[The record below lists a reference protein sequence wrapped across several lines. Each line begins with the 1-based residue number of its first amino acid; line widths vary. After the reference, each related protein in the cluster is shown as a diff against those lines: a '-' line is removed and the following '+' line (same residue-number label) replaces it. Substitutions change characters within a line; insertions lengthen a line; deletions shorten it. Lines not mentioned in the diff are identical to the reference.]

1 VNIETV
7 DRRPVRVAARRCV
20 GPYGEPL
27 GKFWR
32 NVVTPWL
39 ADNGLVDCPRFGVPL
54 DHPGS
59 TPPDQCRY
67 DCCVELAPGLTVDGA
82 TDRTIPGGK
91 YAVTRFKGTG
101 AQIGAAW
108 DAFVR
113 DCLSSGMRMDST
125 RSAFE
130 HYPRGASVDPKTG
143 VFGCELCLPLEE
155 PGG

>member
-7 DRRPVRVAARRCV
+7 DRKPVRVAARRYV

-32 NVVTPWL
+32 KIVTPWL
-39 ADNGLVDCPRFGVPL
+39 ADNGLVDCPRFGLPL
-54 DHPGS
+54 DNS
-59 TPPDQCRY
+59 ATTPPERCRY
-67 DCCVELAPGLTVDGA
+67 DCCVELPPGLTVGDA
-82 TDRTIPGGK
+82 IESTIPGGK

-108 DAFVR
+108 DGFIR
-113 DCLSSGMRMDST
+113 GCMTSGMTMDSA

-130 HYPRGASVDPKTG
+130 HYPRGATFDPKTG
-143 VFGCELCLPLEE
+143 VFACELCFPIESRS
-155 PGG
+155 G

>member
-7 DRRPVRVAARRCV
+7 DRKPVRVAARRYV

-54 DHPGS
+54 DNPAS
-59 TPPDQCRY
+59 TPPELCRY
-67 DCCVELAPGLTVDGA
+67 DCCVELPPGLPVGDA
-82 TDRTIPGGK
+82 TERTIPGGK
-91 YAVTRFKGTG
+91 YAATRFKGTS

-108 DAFVR
+108 EGFVR
-113 DCLSSGMRMDST
+113 GCLSSGMTGDSA
-125 RSAFE
+125 RFAFE
-130 HYPRGASVDPKTG
+130 HYPRGATHDPKTG
-143 VFGCELCLPLEE
+143 VFGCELCFPLAERS
-155 PGG
+155 G